1 MIRYIWIACGLVLFS
16 SALVAADFCGSVIGV
31 PYMPMDAKNS
41 WKFELVR
48 EIKEAG
54 IEVDLNKL
62 T

>member
-1 MIRYIWIACGLVLFS
+1 
-16 SALVAADFCGSVIGV
+16 
-31 PYMPMDAKNS
+31 MPMDAKNS